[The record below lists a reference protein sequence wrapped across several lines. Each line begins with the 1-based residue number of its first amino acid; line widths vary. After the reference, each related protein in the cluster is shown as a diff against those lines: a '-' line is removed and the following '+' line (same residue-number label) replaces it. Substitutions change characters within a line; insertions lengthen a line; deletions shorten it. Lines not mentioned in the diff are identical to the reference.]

1 MASAWLIRRFIDA
14 DASFAFATD
23 RDKAPRES
31 LPFDMF
37 GVEFGH
43 RGSNCTFE
51 TLCEVFGIADP
62 AVARVASIVHDLDL
76 KDGRFGAAES
86 ETIGAL
92 IDGLQLAHADDHE
105 LLDRGM
111 TLFESLYRTFAHTAK
126 KPRPRPVARPR
137 SRRQRRSR

>member
-62 AVARVASIVHDLDL
+62 AVARIASIV
-76 KDGRFGAAES
+76 R
-86 ETIGAL
+86 
-92 IDGLQLAHADDHE
+92 GLQTLA
-105 LLDRGM
+105 
-111 TLFESLYRTFAHTAK
+111 FASNSKETA
-126 KPRPRPVARPR
+126 
-137 SRRQRRSR
+137 